1 MFKAIFNFREYNF
14 RHYRISVLLATFL
27 LSFIGLTVIE
37 VVQDP
42 KDRLYERQIL
52 GLAIGIVVALVVS
65 LVDYH
70 FICKFFVVFYIINM
84 GLLIYTKLAG
94 KAYHDAK
101 RWLELPGIGQ
111 FMPSELTK
119 VFLILFIA
127 AMFARF
133 QKKTEKFYFLV
144 IMCILVAPPLY
155 LILDQPDLSTT
166 IALLVM
172 FAGMVF
178 LSGLTYKIIIPVLV
192 VAIPACFGLWWY
204 IQQDFQGLLEPYQQ
218 NRILALK
225 YPDLY
230 PDLMYQQDNAAIA
243 IHAGG
248 LTGKMLTDSTGETW
262 KCKGLAAIESDFI
275 YTAFAE
281 AYGFIGCCV
290 IIALLSY
297 FIFRTFQTARHAR
310 DYLGMLIAGGIGTLV
325 GGQTIIH
332 ICVNTSL
339 FPNTGIP
346 LPYASQGLSS
356 LFGNYLMVGLLLN
369 VGLQQKE
376 KEKAE
381 EDIVSR

>member
-1 MFKAIFNFREYNF
+1 MLKTIFNFKEYNF
-14 RHYRISVLLATFL
+14 RHYNMSVLLATFL

-37 VVQDP
+37 VVQDSE
-42 KDRLYERQIL
+42 DRLYEKQIV
-52 GLAIGIVVALVVS
+52 GLVAGLTLALIVS

-70 FICKFFVVFYIINM
+70 FVCKFFVLFYIINM
-84 GLLIYTKLAG
+84 GLLIATKLFG
-94 KAYHDAK
+94 KSHHDAQ
-101 RWLELPGIGQ
+101 RWIILPGIGQ

-127 AMFARF
+127 AMFTRYR
-133 QKKTEKFYFLV
+133 KKIDKFYFLV
-144 IMCILVAPPLY
+144 IMCVLVAAPLY
-155 LILDQPDLSTT
+155 LILEQPDLSTT
-166 IALLVM
+166 IALLAM

-178 LSGLTYKIIIPVLV
+178 LSGLTYKIIVPVLV
-192 VAIPACFGLWWY
+192 VAVPSCVALWWY
-204 IQQDFQGLLEPYQQ
+204 IQQDFQVLLKDYQQ

-225 YPDLY
+225 YPERY

-243 IHAGG
+243 IHSGG
-248 LTGKMLTDSTGETW
+248 LTGKMMFDSTGETW

-275 YTAFAE
+275 YTAFGE

-290 IIALLSY
+290 VIGLLAY
-297 FIFRTFQTARHAR
+297 FIFRAFQTARHAR
-310 DYLGMLIAGGIGTLV
+310 DYLGMLITGGIGTLV

-356 LFGNYLMVGLLLN
+356 LVGNYLMLGLLLN
-369 VGLQQKE
+369 VGLQRKE
-376 KEKAE
+376 KEKEE
-381 EDIVSR
+381 EDMVIL